1 MHSESDLPPPGW
13 RYENM
18 LASRQAH
25 LFQRVGLMDQV
36 ADVIRVCRI
45 TKFEP
50 RDPCDECKP
59 NRLPPAHR
67 VALELG
73 AYAPSSRRAFDRL
86 LNGAYGLRA
95 RYALSAA
102 YGQEATAQ
110 ACRAIWDAV
119 ARGQLRTEC
128 DLTLDNQ
135 VSLYKTSAKVWF
147 GSVSDKAGVSVEHAA
162 VTCECW
168 EDSRAADVNIL
179 RSKLEGSLD
188 LQGIEYRL
196 RKGST
201 APIPMRL
208 DVKGAFVCD
217 DGTEYVAI
225 SKRTR
230 SLQLHLLGWT

>member
-1 MHSESDLPPPGW
+1 MSFEFVG
-13 RYENM
+13 
-18 LASRQAH
+18 SRN
-25 LFQRVGLMDQV
+25 L
-36 ADVIRVCRI
+36 
-45 TKFEP
+45 TT
-50 RDPCDECKP
+50 DPCDECKP

-73 AYAPSSRRAFDRL
+73 GVCAPSSRRAFDRL

-188 LQGIEYRL
+188 LQGINIGCERVAL
-196 RKGST
+196 R
-201 APIPMRL
+201 IPMRL